1 MLLSDRKD
9 RLVNH
14 AVLTYIRYQDALE
27 AVRDDQSQAS
37 YTGHKIE
44 LLQTQSVIESSVKNK
59 YVAASRAEFTG
70 LVMQRNKLATF
81 LRLEASIEDLPPFL
95 QGKAEVCAK
104 CFSNETC
111 LVQHKIIES
120 GTLKTAVD
128 GPGANLFETKTSHLK
143 QDHAEYFRHWSAV
156 LAHEQECA
164 SRQMKEMW
172 ALDGVERERK
182 GLCIASLKLQCS
194 KQVKSNSCVRLLS
207 PGQLVE
213 ARFERHTRTVSGFQ
227 DEKRPLRLGQ
237 ISKGDFVVVSA
248 EQNLKSN
255 ITGPTTQ
262 APSTWK
268 CALTNGFVS
277 AISETPITIAVDRS
291 LEAWIMRQGL
301 DPEDVVWRLDC
312 HSSHSSYFVARTA
325 LGNLFASE
333 TSFGTKRLREL
344 IVDLQP
350 PEYNDECS
358 LGALQEDM
366 VKSQDLVHL
375 TLNQDQDTA
384 LRLSLK
390 AKDYLLIL
398 GMPGTGKT
406 TTLASIAMATA
417 LRGHSVLLCSHTNSP
432 VDTILSKLFDLGFEN
447 FVRLGRNLD
456 VVDMK
461 IHPYHFSKVFTRNR
475 SVCDLERELQKH
487 QVVATTCL
495 GISHPLLRRRRLFD
509 LVVVDEASQI
519 QQPI

>member
-14 AVLTYIRYQDALE
+14 DVLTYIPYQDALE

-44 LLQTQSVIESSVKNK
+44 LLQTQSVIESSVRNK

-111 LVQHKIIES
+111 LVQHKLIES
-120 GTLKTAVD
+120 GTSKTAVD

-172 ALDGVERERK
+172 ALDFVERERK

-213 ARFERHTRTVSGFQ
+213 ARFERHTRTVS
-227 DEKRPLRLGQ
+227 
-237 ISKGDFVVVSA
+237 
-248 EQNLKSN
+248 
-255 ITGPTTQ
+255 
-262 APSTWK
+262 
-268 CALTNGFVS
+268 
-277 AISETPITIAVDRS
+277 
-291 LEAWIMRQGL
+291 
-301 DPEDVVWRLDC
+301 
-312 HSSHSSYFVARTA
+312 
-325 LGNLFASE
+325 
-333 TSFGTKRLREL
+333 
-344 IVDLQP
+344 
-350 PEYNDECS
+350 
-358 LGALQEDM
+358 
-366 VKSQDLVHL
+366 
-375 TLNQDQDTA
+375 
-384 LRLSLK
+384 
-390 AKDYLLIL
+390 
-398 GMPGTGKT
+398 
-406 TTLASIAMATA
+406 
-417 LRGHSVLLCSHTNSP
+417 
-432 VDTILSKLFDLGFEN
+432 
-447 FVRLGRNLD
+447 
-456 VVDMK
+456 
-461 IHPYHFSKVFTRNR
+461 
-475 SVCDLERELQKH
+475 
-487 QVVATTCL
+487 
-495 GISHPLLRRRRLFD
+495 
-509 LVVVDEASQI
+509 
-519 QQPI
+519 